1 MNTCLAS
8 RANRCRAASAL
19 IRRRFLWPTVILAIT
34 LGLAACGGG
43 GSGGNGPGSKSLD
56 LTIGNVLP
64 LHGVNEQLGESGEKA
79 SAFAVDKIKQATG
92 EVDADHT
99 IRTVQQDQGAGASS
113 AAVAAKRLVNDE
125 GASCL
130 TGPWSSDAVARVG
143 SDITVPAK
151 VLEISPVPAGDDV
164 SKLSDHDLVD
174 STALPV
180 SLEGS
185 ALTKAIERD
194 LGAAEGQTVNIAAS
208 NDTNDTT
215 LSQDF
220 ILAWQ
225 GDDGTVGGQI
235 VLAPPPLSTSSSS
248 SSSSADSAQVSQ
260 LLSNSPDAVLVID
273 DIDGF
278 SQLAPSLSSSSSW
291 NGDTAW
297 GSDQLVSPG
306 LPALVGSDAVD
317 GMRALAPGSPRGE
330 DATTAFGDEFKSAD
344 PHDVKMAP
352 YAAQEFDAT
361 VLCYLA
367 AVAAGSTDGQKM
379 ADELIDITAPGG
391 DTYSW
396 QQLPDAITALQDGK
410 DIDYTGASGPIDM
423 DVHGDPTRGV
433 FDVYR
438 YSSKGLEVAGQVE
451 VEKPNPATP

>member
-1 MNTCLAS
+1 MNTSLGG
-8 RANRCRAASAL
+8 RANTYRAASAL
-19 IRRRFLWPTVILAIT
+19 IRRRCLWPTLMLLIT

-43 GSGGNGPGSKSLD
+43 GAGGNGPGPVSLD
-56 LTIGNVLP
+56 LTVGNDLP
-64 LHGVNEQLGESGEKA
+64 LNGVDKQLGESGEKA
-79 SAFAVDKIKQATG
+79 SALAIDRIKQAVD

-99 IRTVQQDQGAGASS
+99 IRAVQQDQGPGASS
-113 AAVAAKRLVNDE
+113 ASVAAKRLVNDE

-130 TGPWSSDAVARVG
+130 TGPWSSDAAARVA

-151 VLEISPVPAGDDV
+151 VLEISPVPASDDL
-164 SKLSDHDLVD
+164 SELSDHDLVD

-185 ALTKAIERD
+185 ALSKAIERD
-194 LGAAEGQTVNIAAS
+194 LGGAEGQTVNVAAS
-208 NDTNDTT
+208 NDTYDTT

-225 GDDGTVGGQI
+225 GQDGTVGGQ
-235 VLAPPPLSTSSSS
+235 VALAAPPLTTSSTSSSS
-248 SSSSADSAQVSQ
+248 AYSAQVFQ

-297 GSDQLVSPG
+297 GSDKLVSPG
-306 LPALVGSDAVD
+306 LPAVAGSDAVD
-317 GMRALAPGSPRGE
+317 GMRVLAPGAPKGE
-330 DATTAFGDEFKSAD
+330 EATTTFVHDFKSAE

-379 ADELIDITAPGG
+379 ADKLIDITAPGG

-396 QQLPDAITALQDGK
+396 QQLPDAIKALEDGK

-423 DVHGDPTRGV
+423 DVHGNPAGGV
-433 FDVYR
+433 FDVYQ
-438 YSSKGLEVAGQVE
+438 YSSGRLAVVGQVS

>member
-1 MNTCLAS
+1 MNTCLAGRGNTYRVIS
-8 RANRCRAASAL
+8 AATL
-19 IRRRFLWPTVILAIT
+19 LAMT

-43 GSGGNGPGSKSLD
+43 GGGGNGPGSTSLD
-56 LTIGNVLP
+56 LTIGSVLP
-64 LHGVNEQLGESGEKA
+64 LHGVNKQLGESGEKA
-79 SAFAVDKIKQATG
+79 SALAVDKIKQAID
-92 EVDADHT
+92 EVEADHT
-99 IRTVQQDQGAGASS
+99 IRAAQQDQGPGASS
-113 AAVAAKRLVNDE
+113 AAVASKQLVNDQ

-130 TGPWSSDAVARVG
+130 AGPWSSDAVARVA
-143 SDITVPAK
+143 SDITVPGK

-164 SKLSDHDLVD
+164 SELSDHDLVD
-174 STALPV
+174 STALPT
-180 SLEGS
+180 SLEDS
-185 ALTKAIERD
+185 ALTKAIKRD
-194 LGAAEGQTVNIAAS
+194 LGGAEGRTVNVAAS
-208 NDTNDTT
+208 NDTYDTT

-225 GDDGTVGGQI
+225 GEDGTIGGQFQ
-235 VLAPPPLSTSSSS
+235 LASPAY
-248 SSSSADSAQVSQ
+248 SAEAFE

-273 DIDGF
+273 DVDGF
-278 SQLAPSLSSSSSW
+278 AQLAPSLSSSSSW

-297 GSDQLVSPG
+297 GSDQLVTPG

-317 GMRALAPGSPRGE
+317 GMRVLAPGAPKGE
-330 DATTAFGDEFKSAD
+330 EATTAFVADFKSAD

-379 ADELIDITAPGG
+379 ADKLIDITAPGG

-396 QQLPDAITALQDGK
+396 QELPDAIKALEDGK

-423 DVHGDPTRGV
+423 DVHGDPTSGV
-433 FDVYR
+433 FDVFQ
-438 YSSKGLEVAGQVE
+438 YSSTGLKVEGEVS
-451 VEKPNPATP
+451 VEKPNPAAP